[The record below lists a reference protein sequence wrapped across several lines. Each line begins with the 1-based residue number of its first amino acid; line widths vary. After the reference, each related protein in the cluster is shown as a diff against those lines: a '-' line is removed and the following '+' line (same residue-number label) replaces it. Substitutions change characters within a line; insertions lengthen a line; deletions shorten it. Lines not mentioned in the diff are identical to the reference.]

1 MVRLLLYGVGA
12 QHAGARPQISPGDGG
27 GGAWR
32 AAGLLWRPLARRSS
46 SSSSGRGSG
55 GGGAHLL
62 FFWARDGRQRRTES
76 CMAAILLSGWL
87 AASRCDSCS
96 SLPTPREHSPMSG
109 QQRQQCPGGRGKAVV
124 LVGFIGKLGVL
135 DRAFAKFLCDEQKA
149 LKDRRWE
156 LCSRFIIIDL
166 KEASFFSET

>member
-1 MVRLLLYGVGA
+1 VA
-12 QHAGARPQISPGDGG
+12 PARPPFFFF
-27 GGAWR
+27 
-32 AAGLLWRPLARRSS
+32 
-46 SSSSGRGSG
+46 
-55 GGGAHLL
+55 
-62 FFWARDGRQRRTES
+62 FFWARLRGGAPTSYFSGHGTDVKGAQRAAWLQS
-76 CMAAILLSGWL
+76 CSVDGWL
-87 AASRCDSCS
+87 HPVATHVLP
-96 SLPTPREHSPMSG
+96 SLPTPREHSPKSG

-166 KEASFFSET
+166 MKEASFF

>member
-1 MVRLLLYGVGA
+1 
-12 QHAGARPQISPGDGG
+12 
-27 GGAWR
+27 
-32 AAGLLWRPLARRSS
+32 
-46 SSSSGRGSG
+46 
-55 GGGAHLL
+55 
-62 FFWARDGRQRRTES
+62 
-76 CMAAILLSGWL
+76 
-87 AASRCDSCS
+87 
-96 SLPTPREHSPMSG
+96 MSG